1 MDLGIYFK
9 PIKKIESSKNTIGSI
24 IDAFN
29 FQFPDWQSSDI
40 VFLTVHESR
49 GSSILN
55 NDEIDHLSV
64 RENLY
69 NFK

>member
-40 VFLTVHESR
+40 VFLTVLGQISGR
-49 GSSILN
+49 YFTDKSP
-55 NDEIDHLSV
+55 
-64 RENLY
+64 
-69 NFK
+69 